1 MQEVPQLVQ
10 GISRS
15 RWQKNKTMFCL
26 TPKFKF
32 FPLSCNS
39 KSESHSVMSDSFATP
54 WTRLGCQAPWSMG
67 FSRQEY
73 WSGLP
78 CPPPG
83 DLPNPGIKLRSP
95 ASQADSFLSE
105 PPGKPYNSKSE
116 VKVKL
121 FSRVELF
128 VTPWT
133 VAYHVKIHPW
143 DFPSKNTGVG
153 CHFLLQRNFPTQG
166 LNPDLPHYKQTL
178 YRLSYQA

>member
-1 MQEVPQLVQ
+1 MKVTQ
-10 GISRS
+10 
-15 RWQKNKTMFCL
+15 
-26 TPKFKF
+26 
-32 FPLSCNS
+32 SCQTLLQP
-39 KSESHSVMSDSFATP
+39 HG
-54 WTRLGCQAPWSMG
+54 LGCQAPRSMG

-78 CPPPG
+78 CPPPE

-116 VKVKL
+116 VKVKSL
-121 FSRVELF
+121 SCVQLF

-133 VAYHVKIHPW
+133 VAYHVKIHPR

-153 CHFLLQRNFPTQG
+153 CHFLPQRIFPTQG
-166 LNPDLPHYKQTL
+166 SNPDLPHCRQTL
-178 YRLSYQA
+178 YCLSLQGRLFTDFQHS